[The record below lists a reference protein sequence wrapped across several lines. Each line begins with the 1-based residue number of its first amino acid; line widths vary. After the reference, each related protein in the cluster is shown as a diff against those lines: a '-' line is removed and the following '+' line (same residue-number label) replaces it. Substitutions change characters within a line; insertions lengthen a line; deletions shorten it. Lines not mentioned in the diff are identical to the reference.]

1 LKHEETIIY
10 ESCHN
15 NLDVIDKIVP
25 DIFSESELIGLVR
38 YIKQSRKD
46 DGKVS
51 FASVRTKILQDKK
64 QEFKDTLLNRLHKI
78 EHGVYGFTDDTID
91 AVVTSYKTRQIDY
104 QFQTYSNIKKDSTY
118 ADIEKLADNIK
129 IINGYGMV
137 IDDIENAEQVKTDLL
152 EKPTESLT
160 DERLYLPKLNETAT
174 FLRGLF
180 GDYFRP
186 RLYVL
191 GGYPSMGK
199 NIVLNNLISLLI
211 KQNYRGV
218 YFNWDNTSSEETSSI
233 LSIETGIPYETIED
247 KRYDNKE
254 LQSIKKVSLDL
265 IDFSPKVKNWKE
277 IRRVLETGK
286 YKWFAIDY
294 FDKIKLS
301 GKKSKTEGLEES
313 VSEIQ
318 NMCREFNITAL
329 VLSQLNKEGGMKWS
343 SSLFESSFYALKIDG
358 ERGTTTRKI
367 SNHKFKRGIPGDYTM
382 KFRGDTCQI
391 ISIQEGYDNDM

>member
-1 LKHEETIIY
+1 MKHEETIIY

-25 DIFSESELIGLVR
+25 DIFSESELIGLVK

-64 QEFKDTLLNRLHKI
+64 QGFKDTLLNRLHKI

-91 AVVTSYKTRQIDY
+91 VVVNSYKIRQIDY
-104 QFQTYSNIKKDSTY
+104 QIQTYSNIKKDSTY

-152 EKPTESLT
+152 EKPTESLS

-174 FLRGLF
+174 FLRSLF

-186 RLYVL
+186 RQYVI

-199 NIVLNNLISLLI
+199 NILVNNLIMLLI
-211 KQNYRGV
+211 KQGYPGV
-218 YFNWDNTSSEETSSI
+218 YFNWDNTASEEISSI
-233 LSIETGIPYETIED
+233 LSIATGIPYETIED
-247 KRYDNKE
+247 RRYSGIEKE
-254 LQSIKKVSLDL
+254 KIRNVNLNL
-265 IDFSPKVKNWKE
+265 IDFSPKLKDWKE
-277 IRRVLETGK
+277 MKRVLETGK
-286 YKWFAIDY
+286 YKWFVIDY
-294 FDKIKLS
+294 FDKMKFDAKL
-301 GKKSKTEGLEES
+301 GKTQGLEECA
-313 VSEIQ
+313 SETQ
-318 NMCREFNITAL
+318 NMCRDFNCTGII
-329 VLSQLNKEGGMKWS
+329 LSQLNKDGGMKWC
-343 SSLFESSFYALKIDG
+343 SSLFENAFYALKIDG
-358 ERGTTTRKI
+358 ERGTSKRKI
-367 SNHKFKRGIPGDYTM
+367 SNHKFKRGVPGDYTLN
-382 KFRGDTCQI
+382 FRGDTCQI
-391 ISIQEGYDNDM
+391 TNLVEGWEDE